1 MLSLIGTDALT
12 GQLGSQPCWRTPL
25 GVEGERLPDQGL
37 GPQTEP
43 ARPLGLKTHTAL
55 PYLVNVTS

>member
-25 GVEGERLPDQGL
+25 GVEGEQLPGPGTQATDRAQHLHPSPHGL
-37 GPQTEP
+37 WG
-43 ARPLGLKTHTAL
+43 
-55 PYLVNVTS
+55 